1 MTDAD
6 RKKTADAIVVSI
18 GHSEKPKG
26 EDAKKEPD
34 AGLLAAMEDFLA
46 ATQAKDP
53 AAMAESFSYACEL
66 CPASTPSDD

>member
-26 EDAKKEPD
+26 EAAKKEPD
-34 AGLLAAMEDFLA
+34 AGLLAAMAVSWWASRQAVDHALA
-46 ATQAKDP
+46 RG
-53 AAMAESFSYACEL
+53 
-66 CPASTPSDD
+66 

>member
-6 RKKTADAIVVSI
+6 RKKTAEAIVVSI

-26 EDAKKEPD
+26 EAKKEPD

-53 AAMAESFSYACEL
+53 AAMAEAFSYACEL
-66 CPASTPSDD
+66 CPASTSSDD

>member
-1 MTDAD
+1 MTDSE

-18 GHSEKPKG
+18 GRSEKPK
-26 EDAKKEPD
+26 EDAKAEPD

-53 AAMAESFSYACEL
+53 AAMADAFSYACEL
-66 CPASTPSDD
+66 CPASTPSED